1 MLLRSLFVIF
11 FVISYSVTA
20 NTDHSDGK
28 SNSNQT
34 TKILILGDS
43 LSAGYGLKQDQ
54 AWVQLLQN
62 AYNQEKSPIL
72 LINASISGE
81 TSGGALQRLPALLA
95 EHTPDW
101 VLVEIG
107 GNDGLRGYPVKL
119 LKQNLKQ
126 IVDKSIAA
134 NAKVLL
140 MEIEITPN
148 LGKRYATMFKDAYQQ
163 VANERQLPIIP
174 FFITSVVTESSLML
188 PDGIHPNAEAQ
199 PLLSEKMKQHFD
211 EIILQSE

>member
-163 VANERQLPIIP
+163 VANEKQLPIIP
-174 FFITSVVTESSLML
+174 FFITSVVTESNLML

-211 EIILQSE
+211 EIILQRN

>member
-62 AYNQEKSPIL
+62 AYNQEKSPIS

-163 VANERQLPIIP
+163 VANEKQLPIIP
-174 FFITSVVTESSLML
+174 FFITSVVTDTNLML

>member
-148 LGKRYATMFKDAYQQ
+148 LGKRYATMFKDTYQQ
-163 VANERQLPIIP
+163 VANEKQLPIIP
-174 FFITSVVTESSLML
+174 FFITSVVTESNLML

-211 EIILQSE
+211 EIIMQNK

>member
-11 FVISYSVTA
+11 FDISYSVTA
-20 NTDHSDGK
+20 NTDHSDAK
-28 SNSNQT
+28 THSKQT

-54 AWVQLLQN
+54 AWAQLLQN
-62 AYNQEKSPIL
+62 AYEQEKSPIL

-81 TSGGALQRLPALLA
+81 TSGGALQRLPALLT
-95 EHTPDW
+95 EHSPDW

-119 LKQNLKQ
+119 LKQNLSQ

-134 NAKVLL
+134 DAKVLL

-148 LGKRYATMFKDAYQQ
+148 LGKRYATLFKGAYQQ
-163 VANERQLPIIP
+163 VANEKNVPLIP
-174 FFITSVVTESSLML
+174 FFITSVVTDANLML
-188 PDGIHPNAEAQ
+188 PDGIHPNAQAQ
-199 PLLSEKMKQHFD
+199 PLLSEKMKQHFAD
-211 EIILQSE
+211 IILQSD

>member
-20 NTDHSDGK
+20 NTDHSDAK
-28 SNSNQT
+28 TQSKQT

-54 AWVQLLQN
+54 AWAQLLQN
-62 AYNQEKSPIL
+62 AYEQEKSPIL

-95 EHTPDW
+95 EHSPDW

-119 LKQNLKQ
+119 LKQNLSQ

-148 LGKRYATMFKDAYQQ
+148 LGKRYATLFKGAYQQ
-163 VANERQLPIIP
+163 VANEKNVPLIP
-174 FFITSVVTESSLML
+174 FFITSVVTDANLML

-199 PLLSEKMKQHFD
+199 PLLSEKMKQHFAD
-211 EIILQSE
+211 IILQSD

>member
-119 LKQNLKQ
+119 LKQNLKR

-148 LGKRYATMFKDAYQQ
+148 LGKRYATMFKDAYKQ
-163 VANERQLPIIP
+163 VANEKQLPIIP
-174 FFITSVVTESSLML
+174 FFITSVVTESNLML

-211 EIILQSE
+211 EIIMQNK

>member
-62 AYNQEKSPIL
+62 AYNLEKSPIL

-148 LGKRYATMFKDAYQQ
+148 LGKRYATMFKDVYQQ
-163 VANERQLPIIP
+163 VANEKQLPIIP
-174 FFITSVVTESSLML
+174 FFITSVVTDTNLML

-211 EIILQSE
+211 EIILQRN

>member
-81 TSGGALQRLPALLA
+81 TSGGALQRLPALLV

-163 VANERQLPIIP
+163 VANEKQLPIIP
-174 FFITSVVTESSLML
+174 FFITSVVTKSNLML